1 MDGKRKIQ
9 IFRLVLSLVVLS
21 VLLLSF
27 QSTKTKQNSVAQKEV
42 PAVAQVEPPPAETT
56 HEKAEPDIKI
66 PSAVPIFMYHYIRE
80 YIDSSDPIGVN
91 LSVSPKKFEEQLAW
105 LKENGYQTVF
115 PAYFKNPE
123 PMAAKPII
131 LTFDDG
137 YQDAFDSAFLLLQKY
152 QLAGMFYLIV
162 NKIGTPGYLSWE
174 EISEMQKA
182 GMSFG
187 SHTLTHPDL
196 RKLSAASL
204 EKEIQESKTILEQ
217 KLGQQITDFCYPSG
231 KYDDAVLQEL
241 KKANY
246 QTAVTTNSG
255 ISHLKDDPFLLKR
268 LRITEKTDIQAIL
281 SAAL

>member
-1 MDGKRKIQ
+1 
-9 IFRLVLSLVVLS
+9 
-21 VLLLSF
+21 
-27 QSTKTKQNSVAQKEV
+27 
-42 PAVAQVEPPPAETT
+42 
-56 HEKAEPDIKI
+56 
-66 PSAVPIFMYHYIRE
+66 
-80 YIDSSDPIGVN
+80 
-91 LSVSPKKFEEQLAW
+91 
-105 LKENGYQTVF
+105 
-115 PAYFKNPE
+115 
-123 PMAAKPII
+123 MAAKPII